1 MERGELRWFEPSPIE
16 GSEQSGRR
24 PAVVLS
30 RDAINRTSPVVIVL
44 PLTTYRGQRI
54 YPSDVLVRA
63 PEGGL
68 RVNSVVLGL
77 QLRAIDRRRLG
88 ERLGR
93 LGAPTLARIED
104 AVLAVLDIER

>member
-1 MERGELRWFEPSPIE
+1 VERGEVRWFEPGAVE

-44 PLTTYRGQRI
+44 PLTTYHGQRL

-63 PEGGL
+63 PEAGL
-68 RVNSVVLGL
+68 RVDSVALGL
-77 QLRAIDRRRLG
+77 QLRAIDRRRLS

-93 LGAPTLARIED
+93 LAPPTLARIED